1 MAKRGK
7 ARRGSIG
14 KCNSALLYVVV
25 CLDAVYFI
33 HTKENPSQRDG
44 QTSSTVKLRNFEKA
58 PKIWKC
64 LPIFLTLLIAVKNV
78 GRFFQIF
85 VAFSEYLNFRR
96 KEELAA
102 KSVLS
107 SAAYWRRRHVL
118 CICQWNHRHQTPGCL
133 PSCLARVLW
142 SSCCSPTLLQYTI

>member
-1 MAKRGK
+1 
-7 ARRGSIG
+7 
-14 KCNSALLYVVV
+14 LHLPLV

-107 SAAYWRRRHVL
+107 SAAY
-118 CICQWNHRHQTPGCL
+118 
-133 PSCLARVLW
+133 
-142 SSCCSPTLLQYTI
+142 